1 MEFFLTDWAV
11 WTPDSTQ
18 GDPGLAAQ
26 PMPELAQVPAMTRR
40 RLSKLTKLTFDVALT
55 VQPHDDTS
63 ASQQQIS
70 TIFASRHGDLH
81 KTLGLLQQVA
91 GQEALSPTQF
101 ALSVHNAISGQLSL
115 FKQNRADSN
124 AIAAGA
130 DSLHY
135 AVLEAAA
142 RLQTEAELEQI
153 LVLYAD
159 EPVPEVYQQYCQYP
173 VQPVALAL
181 LLSRNQGDKIHFTR
195 HSAPAQA
202 ASTEQVLQLLPL
214 LQQRCD
220 TVSIA
225 GRQCLWHWQRG

>member
-18 GDPGLAAQ
+18 GAPDLAAKLV
-26 PMPELAQVPAMTRR
+26 PELTQVPAMTRR
-40 RLSKLTKLTFDVALT
+40 RLSKLTKLTFDVALA
-55 VQPHDDTS
+55 VQPHNDTS
-63 ASQQQIS
+63 PPQQQIS

-91 GQEALSPTQF
+91 LQEALSPTQF

-142 RLQTEAELEQI
+142 RLQTEADLDQI

-159 EPVPEVYQQYCQYP
+159 EPVPDVYQQYCQDP
-173 VQPVALAL
+173 AQPVALAL
-181 LLSRNQGDKIHFTR
+181 LLSRSQGEKIHFVR
-195 HSAPAQA
+195 QSAPTLS
-202 ASTEQVLQLLPL
+202 ASSEQVLQLLPL
-214 LQQRCD
+214 LQQHSR
-220 TVSIA
+220 TVSIT

>member
-1 MEFFLTDWAV
+1 M
-11 WTPDSTQ
+11 
-18 GDPGLAAQ
+18 
-26 PMPELAQVPAMTRR
+26 
-40 RLSKLTKLTFDVALT
+40 
-55 VQPHDDTS
+55 
-63 ASQQQIS
+63 
-70 TIFASRHGDLH
+70 
-81 KTLGLLQQVA
+81 
-91 GQEALSPTQF
+91 
-101 ALSVHNAISGQLSL
+101 LSL

-159 EPVPEVYQQYCQYP
+159 EPVPEVYQQYCQDP

-181 LLSRNQGDKIHFTR
+181 LLSRNQGDKILFAR

>member
-11 WTPDSTQ
+11 WTPDFTQ
-18 GDPGLAAQ
+18 GDPGLVAQ
-26 PMPELAQVPAMTRR
+26 PMPELTQVPAMTRR
-40 RLSKLTKLTFDVALT
+40 RLSKLTKLTFDVALA
-55 VQPHDDTS
+55 VQPHYDTL
-63 ASQQQIS
+63 AAQQQIS

-91 GQEALSPTQF
+91 QQEALSPTQF

-142 RLQTEAELEQI
+142 RLQTEAELDQI

-159 EPVPEVYQQYCQYP
+159 EPVPEVYQPYCQDP
-173 VQPVALAL
+173 AQPVALAL
-181 LLSRNQGDKIHFTR
+181 LLSRNQGDKMHFAR
-195 HSAPAQA
+195 HSAPAQQ
-202 ASTEQVLQLLPL
+202 ASEQQVLQLLPL
-214 LQQRCD
+214 LQQQCNA
-220 TVSIA
+220 VSIA
-225 GRQCLWHWQRG
+225 GRQCFWHWQRG